1 MRQELVMKTFI
12 LATLAL
18 AASAT
23 AIAEPQNP
31 PPANALAGYDS
42 YELAPIAMGPPYAGD
57 EGKAKARAKI
67 QDHML
72 AETSPIIEQW
82 NKAAAGSTSGRTL
95 VIEPRIE
102 KLKVVSGGARFWAG
116 AFAGDSYV
124 VMKFGIIEQPSGKQ
138 LAEPE
143 FYQRAAAMSGAW
155 TFGGQDKDMMNRI
168 VALAN
173 HYLEANY
180 KDAVGGPTGYDPQ

>member
-1 MRQELVMKTFI
+1 MNRLIASVLMLVVG
-12 LATLAL
+12 
-18 AASAT
+18 AAAH
-23 AIAEPQNP
+23 AEPQNP
-31 PPANALAGYDS
+31 PPANALAGYDR

-57 EGKAKARAKI
+57 EGKEKAKDKI
-67 QDHML
+67 QGYMTT
-72 AETSPIIEQW
+72 ETAAIIQQW
-82 NKAAAGSTSGRTL
+82 NTDAAGSTRGQSL
-95 VIEPRIE
+95 LIEPRIE

-124 VMKFGIIEQPSGKQ
+124 VMKLRILEQPSGTQ

-168 VALAN
+168 VVLAN
-173 HYLEANY
+173 LYLQSNY
-180 KDAVGGPTGYDPQ
+180 TEAVGGPTGYDPQ

>member
-1 MRQELVMKTFI
+1 MKALI
-12 LATLAL
+12 LATFVLAV
-18 AASAT
+18 SAT

-57 EGKAKARAKI
+57 EGKEKAKAKM

-72 AETSPIIEQW
+72 AKTGPIIEQW
-82 NKAAAGSTSGRTL
+82 NQAAAGGTSGQRL

-102 KLKVVSGGARFWAG
+102 RLKVVSGGARFWAG

-124 VMKFGIIEQPSGKQ
+124 VMKLRLVEQPSGRL

-155 TFGGQDKDMMNRI
+155 TFGGQDKDMLIRV
-168 VALAN
+168 VALAS
-173 HYLEANY
+173 HYLETNY
-180 KDAVGGPTGYDPQ
+180 KEVVGGPTGYDPK

>member
-1 MRQELVMKTFI
+1 MKAPI
-12 LATLAL
+12 LATFAL
-18 AASAT
+18 AVSSM

-31 PPANALAGYDS
+31 PPASAFAGYDG

-57 EGKAKARAKI
+57 EGKEKAKAKI
-67 QDHML
+67 QDHIL

-82 NKAAAGSTSGRTL
+82 NKAAVGSSSGLTL
-95 VIEPRIE
+95 IIEPRIE

-124 VMKFGIIEQPSGKQ
+124 VMKFRIVEQPSGKQ

-155 TFGGQDKDMMNRI
+155 TFGGQDKDMLNRI
-168 VALAN
+168 VLLAN
-173 HYLEANY
+173 HYLETNY
-180 KDAVGGPTGYDPQ
+180 KDAVGGPTGYDPE

>member
-1 MRQELVMKTFI
+1 MKKLI
-12 LATLAL
+12 LAILVLTV
-18 AASAT
+18 SAT
-23 AIAEPQNP
+23 AFAEPQNP
-31 PPANALAGYDS
+31 PPANALAGYDK
-42 YELAPIAMGPPYAGD
+42 YDLAPIAMGPPYAGD
-57 EGKAKARAKI
+57 KGKEQAKAKI
-67 QDHML
+67 QGYMT
-72 AETSPIIEQW
+72 AETDPIITHW
-82 NKAAAGSTSGRTL
+82 NSDAAGNTRGQTL

-124 VMKFGIIEQPSGKQ
+124 VMKFRIVEQPSGVQ

-155 TFGGQDKDMMNRI
+155 TIGGQDKDMLHRI

-173 HYLEANY
+173 HYLETNY
-180 KDAVGGPTGYDPQ
+180 KDAVGGATGYDPK

>member
-1 MRQELVMKTFI
+1 MKTLI
-12 LATLAL
+12 LATLVL
-18 AASAT
+18 VTSAT
-23 AIAEPQNP
+23 AAAEPQNP
-31 PPANALAGYDS
+31 PPANALAGYDG
-42 YELAPIAMGPPYAGD
+42 YELATIEMGPPYAGD
-57 EGKAKARAKI
+57 EGREKAKAKI

-82 NKAAAGSTSGRTL
+82 NKAAAGGTSGQTL
-95 VIEPRIE
+95 AIEPRIE

-124 VMKFGIIEQPSGKQ
+124 VMKLKIIENPSGKQ

-173 HYLEANY
+173 HYLETNY